1 MFLELNSVSKSFG
14 AIPVADDISFSVGAG
29 EAVGI
34 IGPNGAGKTSLFN
47 LISGDLLPT
56 AGRIEFG
63 GKDVTALGSR
73 RRSHLG
79 IARTYQVPLPF
90 TGLSVFENVLVGAMF
105 SGDAGDGG
113 DVVPEDHSLDVLEK
127 TGLIHRADALAGSL
141 SLLDRKRLELA
152 RALST
157 RPRVILLD
165 EIAGGLTEA
174 ECLQLVSLIRTIHA
188 SGTIVIW
195 IEHIVHALLSVVQR
209 LIVLDRGRVVADGD
223 PHDVMR
229 SPQVREIYLGMEPD
243 AEDLA

>member
-1 MFLELNSVSKSFG
+1 MVLKLDSISKKFG
-14 AIPVADDISFSVGAG
+14 AISVAENVSFSVGAK

-47 LISGDLLPT
+47 LISGDLSPSSGSIMF
-56 AGRIEFG
+56 ADQ
-63 GKDVTALGSR
+63 DVTGLGSR

-90 TGLSVFENVLVGAMF
+90 TGLTVFENVLVGAMF
-105 SGDAGDGG
+105 SAGHFDLS
-113 DVVPEDHSLDVLEK
+113 PEQRAGRVLK
-127 TGLIHRADALAGSL
+127 QTGLDHRANAVAGSL

-174 ECLQLVSLIRTIHA
+174 ECLDLVSLIRSIHA
-188 SGTIVIW
+188 AGTTVIW

-209 LIVLDRGRVVADGD
+209 LIVLDRGRVVADGE
-223 PHDVMR
+223 PHMVMR
-229 SPQVREIYLGMEPD
+229 SPQVREIYLGMEPGE
-243 AEDLA
+243 EDLR

>member
-1 MFLELNSVSKSFG
+1 MTVSLELSSVSKSFG
-14 AIPVADDISFSVGAG
+14 AIPVADNVSFSVGAG

-56 AGRIEFG
+56 SGRIDFAG
-63 GKDVTALGSR
+63 QDVTALGSR

-90 TGLSVFENVLVGAMF
+90 TGLSVFENVLVGVMF
-105 SGDAGDGG
+105 SGGG
-113 DVVPEDHSLDVLEK
+113 SDTFPEDHSLDVLEK
-127 TGLIHRADALAGSL
+127 TGLMHRADALAGSL

-157 RPRVILLD
+157 RPQVILLD

-188 SGTIVIW
+188 SGTTVIW

-209 LIVLDRGRVVADGD
+209 LIVLDRGRIVADGD
-223 PHDVMR
+223 PHEVLQ

-243 AEDLA
+243 TEDMA

>member
-1 MFLELNSVSKSFG
+1 MSLELRSVCKSFG
-14 AIPVADDISFSVGAG
+14 AIPVADDISFSVGTG

-47 LISGDLLPT
+47 LISGDLLPSSGHI
-56 AGRIEFG
+56 AFL
-63 GKDVTALGSR
+63 GKDVTVLGSR

-90 TGLSVFENVLVGAMF
+90 TGLSVYENVLVGAMF
-105 SGDAGDGG
+105 SGGDI
-113 DVVPEDHSLDVLEK
+113 VPADHSLDVLEK
-127 TGLIHRADALAGSL
+127 TGLIQRADALAGSL

-157 RPRVILLD
+157 CPRVILLD

-188 SGTIVIW
+188 SGTTVVW

-209 LIVLDRGRVVADGD
+209 LIVLDRGQVVADGN
-223 PHDVMR
+223 PHEVMR
-229 SPQVREIYLGMEPD
+229 SPQVREIYLGMEPG
-243 AEDLA
+243 AEDLT

>member
-1 MFLELNSVSKSFG
+1 MILTLRSVSKSFG
-14 AIPVADDISFSVGAG
+14 AVTVADNVSFSVKPN

-47 LISGDLLPT
+47 LISGDLAPS
-56 AGRIEFG
+56 AGTIEFAG
-63 GKDVTALGSR
+63 QDVTAMGAR

-90 TGLSVFENVLVGAMF
+90 TGLTVMENVLVGAIF
-105 SGDAGDGG
+105 SGGPADTT
-113 DVVPEDHSLDVLEK
+113 PEELAADVLCR
-127 TGLIHRADALAGSL
+127 TGLDHRRNQLAGSL

-152 RALST
+152 RALAT
-157 RPRVILLD
+157 RPKVILLD

-174 ECLQLVSLIRTIHA
+174 ECASLVTLIREIHA
-188 SGTIVIW
+188 AGTVVIW

-209 LIVLDRGRVVADGD
+209 LIVLDRGKLVADGE
-223 PHDVMR
+223 PHAVMH

>member
-14 AIPVADDISFSVGAG
+14 AIAVADNVTFSVNAG

-47 LISGDLLPT
+47 LISGELLPT
-56 AGRIEFG
+56 AGQIEFLG
-63 GKDVTALGSR
+63 NKVTALGSR

-105 SGDAGDGG
+105 SGGG
-113 DVVPEDHSLDVLEK
+113 GGAPEDHAKHVLEK
-127 TGLIHRADALAGSL
+127 TGLAHRADVLAGSL

-157 RPRVILLD
+157 HPRVILLD

-174 ECLQLVSLIRTIHA
+174 ECLQLVSLIQAIHA
-188 SGTIVIW
+188 AGTTVIW
-195 IEHIVHALLSVVQR
+195 IEHIVHALLSVVHR
-209 LIVLDRGRVVADGD
+209 LIVLDRGRLVSDGD

-243 AEDLA
+243 AEDLT